1 MEHLSRKKLNKRLLD
16 AAKEGKWS
24 IILEALNAGVDINA
38 RNRDGW
44 TPLMLAIDNHHWY
57 EVKKLV
63 EHGAD
68 VLAAAKDG
76 TTVTM
81 LGAPPGCSNAF
92 PCCPKP

>member
-1 MEHLSRKKLNKRLLD
+1 M
-16 AAKEGKWS
+16 
-24 IILEALNAGVDINA
+24 NAGADIIA
-38 RNRDGW
+38 RNRNGW

-57 EVKKLV
+57 EVKKPV

-81 LGAPPGCSNAF
+81 PGEVSGRSELIPLLPEAIDAREWRIRSRF
-92 PCCPKP
+92 QIRYFL